1 MQAALAAVNAATAK
15 QEMIDALENN
25 ANVLGLD
32 VGENSDYAKLVD
44 YPSAENSRHWSV
56 GVDLLSN
63 KPDEGYDLTNLQ
75 EYFNAIVATR
85 LATQASMDK
94 VNNAESIEDLE
105 GISWVTDLLAQFEAA
120 AKVYEYHSGIALSE
134 KVNTLKA
141 LETRYNAL
149 PEANQQ
155 AALQAVFN
163 GKPYSR
169 SQATTEWESEHS
181 LSHGAVNI
189 KKG

>member
-1 MQAALAAVNAATAK
+1 MQAALAAVNAATTK

-56 GVDLLSN
+56 
-63 KPDEGYDLTNLQ
+63 GYDLTNLQ